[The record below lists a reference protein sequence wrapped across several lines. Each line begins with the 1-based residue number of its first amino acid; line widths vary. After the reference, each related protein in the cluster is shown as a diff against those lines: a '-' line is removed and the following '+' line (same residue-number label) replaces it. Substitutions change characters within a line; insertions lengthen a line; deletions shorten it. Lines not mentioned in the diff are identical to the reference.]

1 MCAPEASKLH
11 TVPVLGDFVLAI
23 DHDRCLA
30 DLLRPQNFAQLLPGL
45 CEFVESLAQGRRVIV
60 HSFSNRVS
68 DAFNLC
74 RQTKSPYPSN
84 LEAVRELCEHVSSGF
99 GLAWCARETYILN
112 DAEVAS
118 LFPATLQAEYLK
130 LNERA
135 TEAFTQR
142 RLLKFDEGAALTAAI
157 QALQNGTELKAR
169 VAAKICT
176 VHSGTSSYLF
186 ADDKLE
192 NLRTACA
199 VTCAASPRALF
210 FWPTQMR
217 LCKMG
222 EWSQTQMWGD
232 KAVSKDVELA
242 CRARLLQ
249 DDPDDK
255 QAWLRARDYLGVHI
269 IGSSLACIAAKS
281 LGVPR
286 WEDLM
291 EATASHP
298 LLPDVPP

>member
-242 CRARLLQ
+242 CAGTAYILNIIWY
-249 DDPDDK
+249 
-255 QAWLRARDYLGVHI
+255 ASLREG
-269 IGSSLACIAAKS
+269 
-281 LGVPR
+281 
-286 WEDLM
+286 
-291 EATASHP
+291 
-298 LLPDVPP
+298 